1 MDELLPHS
9 ISTIGSLVLAFNNKG
24 DGMHIRVE
32 RDALA
37 HAVTWAARTLPTRP
51 SMPVLSGVM
60 LVAEGDTLTLS
71 SFDYEISARVQCSV
85 DVLEAGKTL
94 VSGRLLADITKALPA
109 APVVL
114 KVEGNR
120 VAIECGRSSFTLPT
134 LPVEDYPSLPDMPD
148 TAGTLD
154 SELFAQAVAQVAIAA
169 GKDDTLPVLT
179 GIRMEIDGASV
190 TLAATD
196 RYRLAV
202 RTFNWLPKK
211 TSMELNTLI
220 PAKILAD
227 AAKNMA
233 GSETVSFAI
242 APDGEKLFGFESEG
256 MRTTT
261 RLLDGEFPKY
271 RSLLPNESATRAIV
285 DTQELLN
292 AVKRV
297 ALVAE
302 RNTPIRMTFQGK
314 ELNLRAGSG
323 EDAQA
328 NEALEA
334 DVDGDVIEIA
344 FNPGFLI
351 DGLHAINAPK
361 ALFSFTQSTKPA
373 VITGL
378 KTDGTAVEED
388 YRYLLMPIRLTG

>member
-1 MDELLPHS
+1 
-9 ISTIGSLVLAFNNKG
+9 
-24 DGMHIRVE
+24 MHIRVE

-37 HAVTWAARTLPTRP
+37 HAVTWAARTLPSRP

-114 KVEGNR
+114 KVDGNR

-154 SELFAQAVAQVAIAA
+154 SELFAQAVSQVAIAA

-202 RTFNWLPKK
+202 RTFAWSPKK
-211 TSMELNTLI
+211 SSMELNTLI

-227 AAKNMA
+227 AARNMT

-328 NEALEA
+328 NETLEVE
-334 DVDGDVIEIA
+334 VDGDVIEIA

-351 DGLHAINAPK
+351 DGLNAINAPK

-378 KTDGTAVEED
+378 TTDGSAVEED

>member
-1 MDELLPHS
+1 
-9 ISTIGSLVLAFNNKG
+9 
-24 DGMHIRVE
+24 MHIRVE
-32 RDALA
+32 RDTLA
-37 HAVTWAARTLPTRP
+37 HAVAWAARTLPTRP
-51 SMPVLSGVM
+51 SMPVLSGVL
-60 LVAEGDTLTLS
+60 LVAEKDLLTLS

-85 DVLEAGKTL
+85 DVLTAGRTL
-94 VSGRLLADITKALPA
+94 VSGRLLADIAKSLPA
-109 APVVL
+109 EPVNL
-114 KVEGNR
+114 KIEGNR
-120 VAIECGRSSFTLPT
+120 MLVECGRSSFTLPT

-148 TAGTLD
+148 TAGNVASD
-154 SELFAQAVAQVAIAA
+154 VFAQAVAQVAIAA
-169 GKDDTLPVLT
+169 GRDDTLPVLT
-179 GIRMEIDGASV
+179 GIRMEIDGANI

-202 RTFNWLPKK
+202 RTFPWSPKK
-211 TSMELNTLI
+211 NSIELNTLV

-227 AAKNMA
+227 SAKNMA
-233 GSETVSFAI
+233 GAATVSFAI
-242 APDGEKLFGFESEG
+242 ASEGERLIGFESEG

-271 RSLLPNESATRAIV
+271 RSLLPNESATRAVV

-302 RNTPIRMTFQGK
+302 RNTPIRMTFEGND
-314 ELNLRAGSG
+314 LNLRAGSG

-328 NEALEA
+328 NETLGA
-334 DVDGDVIEIA
+334 VIDGDVIEIA
-344 FNPGFLI
+344 FNPGFLV
-351 DGLHAINAPK
+351 DGLNAIAAPK

-378 KTDGTAVEED
+378 TTDGKAVEDD

>member
-1 MDELLPHS
+1 
-9 ISTIGSLVLAFNNKG
+9 
-24 DGMHIRVE
+24 MHIRVE
-32 RDALA
+32 RDTLA
-37 HAVTWAARTLPTRP
+37 HAVAWAARTLPTRP
-51 SMPVLSGVM
+51 SMPVLSGVL
-60 LVAEGDTLTLS
+60 LVAEKDLLTLS
-71 SFDYEISARVQCSV
+71 SFDYEISARVQCNV
-85 DVLEAGKTL
+85 DVLTAGRTL
-94 VSGRLLADITKALPA
+94 VSGRLLADIAKSLPA
-109 APVVL
+109 EPVNL
-114 KVEGNR
+114 KIEGNR
-120 VAIECGRSSFTLPT
+120 MLVECGRSSFTLPT

-148 TAGTLD
+148 TAGNVASD
-154 SELFAQAVAQVAIAA
+154 VFAQAVAQVAIAA
-169 GKDDTLPVLT
+169 GRDDTLPVLT
-179 GIRMEIDGASV
+179 GIRMEIDGANI

-202 RTFNWLPKK
+202 RTFPWSPKK
-211 TSMELNTLI
+211 NSIELNTLV

-227 AAKNMA
+227 SAKNMA
-233 GSETVSFAI
+233 GAATVSFAI
-242 APDGEKLFGFESEG
+242 APEGERLIGFESEG

-271 RSLLPNESATRAIV
+271 RSLLPNESATRAVV

-302 RNTPIRMTFQGK
+302 RNTPIRMTFEGND
-314 ELNLRAGSG
+314 LNLRAGSG

-328 NEALEA
+328 NETLGA
-334 DVDGDVIEIA
+334 VIDGDVIEIA
-344 FNPGFLI
+344 FNPGFLV
-351 DGLHAINAPK
+351 DGLNAIAAPK

-378 KTDGTAVEED
+378 TTDGKAVEDD

>member
-1 MDELLPHS
+1 
-9 ISTIGSLVLAFNNKG
+9 
-24 DGMHIRVE
+24 MHIRVE
-32 RDALA
+32 RDVLA

-60 LVAEGDTLTLS
+60 LVAENDSLTLS
-71 SFDYEISARVQCSV
+71 SFDYEISARVQCAV
-85 DVLEAGKTL
+85 DVLTPGKTL

-109 APVVL
+109 EPVII
-114 KVEGNR
+114 KIEGNR
-120 VAIECGRSSFTLPT
+120 AVIECGRSSFTLPT
-134 LPVEDYPSLPDMPD
+134 LPVEDYPSLPNMPD
-148 TAGTLD
+148 TAGNVD
-154 SELFAQAVAQVAIAA
+154 SDVFAQAVAQVAIAA
-169 GKDDTLPVLT
+169 GRDDTLPVLT
-179 GIRMEIDGASV
+179 GIRMEIDGTNV

-202 RTFNWLPKK
+202 RTFPWSPKK

-227 AAKNMA
+227 SAKNMA
-233 GSETVSFAI
+233 GSDTVSFAI
-242 APDGEKLFGFESEG
+242 APDGEKLIGFESEG

-271 RSLLPNESATRAIV
+271 RSLLPNESATTAIV

-302 RNTPIRMTFQGK
+302 RNTPIRMTFDGE
-314 ELNLRAGSG
+314 ELNLRAGTG

-328 NEALEA
+328 NETVGAKI
-334 DVDGDVIEIA
+334 DGDVIEIA

-351 DGLHAINAPK
+351 DGLNAISAPK

-378 KTDGTAVEED
+378 TADSTALEED